1 MELSSVESAV
11 SAYMGLQNASAQQD
25 QQIALLRKTL
35 DNQKQMVEQIMSPLE
50 PQLANSGSVGTRVHV
65 TA

>member
-1 MELSSVESAV
+1 
-11 SAYMGLQNASAQQD
+11 MGLNNASAQQD

-35 DNQKQMVEQIMSPLE
+35 DNQKQTVEQIMSPLE
-50 PQLANSGSVGTRVHV
+50 PKLANSGSVGTRLHV

>member
-11 SAYMGLQNASAQQD
+11 SAYMGLKNASAQQD

-35 DNQKQMVEQIMSPLE
+35 DNQKKMVEQIMSPLE
-50 PQLANSGSVGTRVHV
+50 PKLANSGSVGTRLHV